1 MVALKVVDMMLH
13 KLLLLLL
20 FKLLPLEAHMVVMD
34 TVDKMDL
41 KLLLLLL
48 SKHSFQE
55 VHTTKL
61 GNQRNWSLPK
71 IFLEILSF
79 QRNAYLLYTAKLF
92 FNYKFSSYLLIIVDF
107 IVYSI

>member
-1 MVALKVVDMMLH
+1 MVVLKVVDMMLH

-20 FKLLPLEAHMVVMD
+20 FKLLPLEAHMVVMED

-41 KLLLLLL
+41 KLPLLLP

-61 GNQRNWSLPK
+61 GNQRH
-71 IFLEILSF
+71 
-79 QRNAYLLYTAKLF
+79 
-92 FNYKFSSYLLIIVDF
+92 
-107 IVYSI
+107 